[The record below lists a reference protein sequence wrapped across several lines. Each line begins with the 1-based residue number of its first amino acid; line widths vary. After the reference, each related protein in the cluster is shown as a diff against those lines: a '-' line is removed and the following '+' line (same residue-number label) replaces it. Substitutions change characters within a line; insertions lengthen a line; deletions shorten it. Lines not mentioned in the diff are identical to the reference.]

1 AISITKFNYFW
12 YYFLYVF
19 LGAFIVFCD
28 LGLGYHYLWPGSSYA
43 QKISIFLI
51 LNLYL
56 IFGTLFVRSYFNT
69 RNVFKKIDQAFVVIM
84 IVAGGVIPFTLLMP
98 FIDDIL
104 YSHIIS
110 TSVNILYIATC
121 VLFFCL
127 FFMSYF
133 SSQKI
138 FPGIFLFGFSLHGL
152 SIIIGNLQDV
162 GLVRAGSL
170 SGYLMSIGHPLTIH
184 LQIAFMLGMLLE
196 MAVIFYL
203 AIKRFARLYK
213 QNNLSLQN
221 LATQKQKTMNAMVF
235 GIEKERERWSHE
247 LHDGLGVKLSLL
259 KQELQMLS
267 GHFAQPRKAENKL
280 DSIIDELDTAHQDL
294 RNISHNIMPKSLHKL
309 GLRSA
314 IEELLYRLRLVDN
327 SLEVNFFPHADLD
340 RIPRFSQQQMYH
352 IVQELLNNMIK
363 HSQATE
369 INLQFVQHQEQMM
382 ITMEDNGQGF
392 DVSKAYRNGI
402 GLKNIKNRV
411 SVLGGKFMVDSAPGR
426 GTLIS
431 VELPLESLLEKDLTR
446 VDDPVDT

>member
-1 AISITKFNYFW
+1 
-12 YYFLYVF
+12 LYVF

-28 LGLGYHYLWPGSSYA
+28 LGLGYQYLWPQSSYV
-43 QKISIFLI
+43 QQISIFLI

-56 IFGTLFVRSYFNT
+56 IFGTLFVRRYFNT
-69 RNVFKKIDQAFVVIM
+69 SNVYKSIDRAFLIIM
-84 IVAGGVIPFTLLMP
+84 IIAGGVIPFTFLMP
-98 FIDDIL
+98 HIDHIL
-104 YSHIIS
+104 YSHVLS

-184 LQIAFMLGMLLE
+184 LQIVFMAGMLLE
-196 MAVIFYL
+196 MGVIFYL
-203 AIKRFARLYK
+203 AIKRFARLYR

-221 LATQKQKTMNAMVF
+221 LAAQKQKTMNAMVF

-259 KQELQMLS
+259 KQELQMLAS
-267 GHFAQPRKAENKL
+267 YFRQPKMAENKL
-280 DSIIDELDTAHQDL
+280 SSIITELDTAHQDL
-294 RNISHNIMPKSLHKL
+294 RNISHHIMPKSLHKL

-314 IEELLYRLRLVDN
+314 IEELLYRLRMVDN

-340 RIPRFSQQQMYH
+340 NIPRFSQQQMYH
-352 IVQELLNNMIK
+352 IAQELLNNTIK
-363 HSQATE
+363 HSQASE
-369 INLQFVQHQEQMM
+369 INLQFVHHQDQMI

-392 DVSKAYRNGI
+392 DVNRAIRNGI

-411 SVLGGKFMVDSAPGR
+411 SVLGGKFLVDSAPGR

-446 VDDPVDT
+446 VDDPTDP